1 MENWATLAPEIVV
14 RDIKKSIYFWCE
26 IIGFSIRYDRP
37 EQGFIYLVRE
47 GAQIMLEQY
56 QGDDDHWLTAPFGKT
71 LGNGV
76 TFQIEVT
83 EVAPILTRLQQV
95 NCPVFQPCADVW
107 YRANEIEIA
116 QRQCLVQDADGYL
129 LRLAQNIGKRAIID

>member
-1 MENWATLAPEIVV
+1 MDNWAVLVPELVV

-26 IIGFSIRYDRP
+26 IIGFNIRYDRP
-37 EQGFIYLVRE
+37 EQGFAYLDRE

-56 QGDDDHWLTAPFGKT
+56 QGKDDHWLTAPFGKT

-76 TFQIEVT
+76 NFQIEVT
-83 EVAPILTRLQQV
+83 EVAPILARLEQA
-95 NCPVFQPCADVW
+95 NWPLFQPCADVW
-107 YRANEIEIA
+107 HRANEIEIGL
-116 QRQCLVQDADGYL
+116 RQCLVQDPDGYL